1 MPITIVLIIV
11 SLVLF
16 VYYKVQQAKSP
27 GMMQKR
33 WYSAKGSIAVG
44 IFFIS
49 FGINAYNSLGSQVAA
64 YVAVLFVGFG
74 LVNVIFGTR
83 EYRRFLPL
91 ARKEAEEIRKE
102 TPNES

>member
-1 MPITIVLIIV
+1 MPFAIVIIIV

-27 GMMQKR
+27 GFMEKR

-49 FGINAYNSLGSQVAA
+49 FGVNAYNSLGSQVAA

-83 EYRRFLPL
+83 DYRRFLPL
-91 ARKEAEEIRKE
+91 ARQEVEELAKEK
-102 TPNES
+102 PNES